1 MNGRADVST
10 SGTTDSEII
19 DHENMNMIRIDQIGT
34 PSIVSDAIMDL
45 KTRASTCPIEN
56 NKLEWGDVYLGT
68 QMRQHLW
75 ITNTSKT
82 SEVRV
87 KITPLSD
94 ELIVDL
100 SGHSEEIPVNFI
112 HYYNAIIN
120 ANANAEIFEIPKDFF
135 DF

>member
-56 NKLEWGDVYLGT
+56 T
-68 QMRQHLW
+68 QPWH
-75 ITNTSKT
+75 IFNNSIYHTNTNISMIRLK
-82 SEVRV
+82 V
-87 KITPLSD
+87 K
-94 ELIVDL
+94 
-100 SGHSEEIPVNFI
+100 
-112 HYYNAIIN
+112 
-120 ANANAEIFEIPKDFF
+120 
-135 DF
+135 